1 MTAKSKVDKFFACEY
16 LGKGSPVSN
25 HGSKLAQHSFARP
38 KTSQR
43 QPGDASLYASI
54 PLKSVTPAHGAHKR
68 DASNNSQVS
77 GTSHQTPRSV
87 LVAKRSIDSGTKV
100 VLSQTLNSSKIKNV
114 KQHNPLTKTLKP
126 KKANLFASRPVTL
139 QQNYLSATPKAKIE
153 LGVKGAYQRS
163 PGLRMSI
170 PSSFPFTSAVS
181 PSNRQY
187 QSVMQH
193 RNHGTSLMETSK
205 VTTAPGPNLGDI
217 APLSRSTTEPGADE
231 PVPIPHV
238 T

>member
-43 QPGDASLYASI
+43 QDASLYASI

-100 VLSQTLNSSKIKNV
+100 VLSQTLNSSKIKNNV

-163 PGLRMSI
+163 PGLRISI
-170 PSSFPFTSAVS
+170 PSAFPFTSAVS

-205 VTTAPGPNLGDI
+205 VTKSPGDI
-217 APLSRSTTEPGADE
+217 APLTSMATTEPGADE
-231 PVPIPHV
+231 PVPIPHG